1 MTDERDDNEM
11 QPGEYDDDRLL
22 ACALGLEEDPELLAA
37 AAADAGLAARLAS
50 MRADVEHI
58 GAQVS
63 AAVPEPDETYTD
75 LSGERWGGLKEFLEA
90 PPATAPRRRRSW
102 WQVVAPVAAVL
113 VIAVI
118 VGIVAVQ
125 NGTQSATSDSS
136 GAEVARSDD
145 AAGGSGSAQ
154 SLGEGVTKSTA
165 TGQTTTSSPTFR
177 ERFADQLGRFGV
189 VVLARAR
196 EVSGAVQ
203 KFAVLRIFK
212 GSAPKTVELVVN
224 DDPADR
230 GRLHLLLLDPT
241 ASPQPVAPSV
251 AETPWPLTES
261 PTADTA
267 SPLPLEESPWP
278 DESLSPEPIPTL
290 AAANGPGEPLA
301 VAYTYN
307 GEPTMVREFAAG
319 TDPDSVSLRIP

>member
-1 MTDERDDNEM
+1 MTDERDDNQM
-11 QPGEYDDDRLL
+11 QPGVYDDDRLL
-22 ACALGLEEDPELLAA
+22 ACALGLEEDPELLAS
-37 AAADAGLAARLAS
+37 AAADAGLAARLES

-75 LSGERWGGLKEFLEA
+75 LSGERWGGLKEFFEA
-90 PPATAPRRRRSW
+90 PAAAAPRRKRSW

-136 GAEVARSDD
+136 GAEVAQSDD

-154 SLGEGVTKSTA
+154 SFGEGVTKSAA
-165 TGQTTTSSPTFR
+165 TDQTTTSSPTFR
-177 ERFADQLGRFGV
+177 ERFADQLNRFGV

-241 ASPQPVAPSV
+241 ASPQPVSPAT
-251 AETPWPLTES
+251 ETPWPLTES
-261 PTADTA
+261 PTAGTA

-301 VAYTYN
+301 VSYTYN

-319 TDPDSVSLRIP
+319 TDPDTVSLRIP